1 MVLAAII
8 IPGAVLLIL
17 YLVNK
22 RRADI
27 ICPES
32 MNSPPKKVKWLDLIV
47 ALQVLAVK
55 CCLETLK

>member
-1 MVLAAII
+1 MVGAAII
-8 IPGAVLLIL
+8 IPSAMILIV

-22 RRADI
+22 RRADM

-32 MNSPPKKVKWLDLIV
+32 MNALTKVRWLELIL

-55 CCLETLK
+55 CCLDTLK